1 MGALLS
7 VCGMGQLAC
16 CAASTACSCL
26 NCITPAIGA
35 RIMYSFMLLLV
46 TITGWIMTQPN
57 VSNWLESKVPFCWT
71 KTPLVGDTLDSLK
84 EAANLF
90 IGRETSTVA
99 PKENICKEVTGY
111 LAVYRLMF
119 ATFMFFVI
127 FGLLMIRV
135 RRSSDPR
142 VAWHRGFWPIK
153 FIILIAGIVGTF
165 YIPGD
170 SSFGM
175 VWKNFGFIGSFL
187 YLLIQVCFLIL
198 FADEVADE
206 LVSRMEDSDSR
217 GPLCL
222 LVTISLANYILS
234 AIGIILFYV
243 YYGGSGCSLHKFL
256 ISINMIMIVS
266 LSLVS
271 ILPSVQEYNPKSGL
285 LQASTLALYL
295 TYMTWSALNSSPQQE
310 CKPTFWTAT
319 NGSMDGQSFISLLIC
334 FVCVIYS
341 SIRLTTKSGM
351 ERITG
356 VSNDDHETGGNA
368 SVSSTTRLTG
378 DDSREEDRDNYS
390 SWPAFYWI
398 LALGTLY
405 LMMTITNWF
414 TPQESY
420 KHFGESSSS
429 LWIKMISSW
438 FSGLIYLWALI
449 APVVLHE
456 YRDFS

>member
-16 CAASTACSCL
+16 CAASTACSCFS
-26 NCITPAIGA
+26 CITPAIGA
-35 RIMYSFMLLLV
+35 RIMLSFMLLLV

-57 VSNWLESKVPFCWT
+57 VSDWLESKVPFCWT
-71 KTPLVGDTLDSLK
+71 KTPLVGDHLDTLKDFFINRD
-84 EAANLF
+84 AA
-90 IGRETSTVA
+90 STVA
-99 PKENICKEVTGY
+99 PKNNICEEVTGY

-119 ATFMFFVI
+119 ATFMFFII

-142 VAWHRGFWPIK
+142 VALHRGFWPIK
-153 FIILIAGIVGTF
+153 FIILIAGIVGAF

-170 SSFGM
+170 SSFGT
-175 VWKNFGFIGSFL
+175 VWKNFGFIGSFF

-222 LVTISLANYILS
+222 LVSISLANYILS
-234 AIGIILFYV
+234 AVGIILFYV

-256 ISINMIMIVS
+256 ISINMIMIAG

-271 ILPSVQEYNPKSGL
+271 ILPAVQEYNPKSGL
-285 LQASTLALYL
+285 LQASTLSLYL
-295 TYMTWSALNSSPQQE
+295 TYLTWSALNSSPQHE
-310 CKPTFWTAT
+310 CKPTFWTASS
-319 NGSMDGQSFISLLIC
+319 GSMDGQSFISLLIC

-356 VSNDDHETGGNA
+356 VSNDDNEADGSNSA
-368 SVSSTTRLTG
+368 
-378 DDSREEDRDNYS
+378 EDQDNYS
-390 SWPAFYWI
+390 NWPAFYWI

-449 APVVLHE
+449 APVLLHE